1 MTYVE
6 FVFGNWR
13 IKARYRVLQNQVGN
27 YFIMVDPIADMLN
40 RMVNA
45 QAVQKE
51 TVEVPFSQV
60 KYAIAKI
67 LEQRRFV
74 KHVDFKGKR
83 TRKVIEIDLRY
94 QQGEPKIIGVKRMS
108 RPGQRHYASSQEI
121 KRVKNGQGLAVI
133 STSKGLMTDQ
143 EARKENV
150 GGEILFAIW

>member
-1 MTYVE
+1 
-6 FVFGNWR
+6 
-13 IKARYRVLQNQVGN
+13 
-27 YFIMVDPIADMLN
+27 MVDPIADMLN

-51 TVEVPFSQV
+51 TVVLPFSQI

-83 TRKVIEIDLRY
+83 TRKVIEINLRY
-94 QQGEPKIIGVKRMS
+94 LKGEPRITGVKRIS
-108 RPGQRHYASSQEI
+108 KPGQRSYASSHKI
-121 KRVKNGQGLAVI
+121 KRVRNGQGIAVI

-143 EARKENV
+143 DARREKI
-150 GGEILFAIW
+150 GGEILCEIW

>member
-1 MTYVE
+1 
-6 FVFGNWR
+6 
-13 IKARYRVLQNQVGN
+13 
-27 YFIMVDPIADMLN
+27 MVDPIADMLN

-51 TVEVPFSQV
+51 TVVLPFSQI

-83 TRKVIEIDLRY
+83 TRKVIEINLRY
-94 QQGEPKIIGVKRMS
+94 QDGEPRITGVRRIS
-108 RPGQRHYASSQEI
+108 RPGQRHYTSSQEI
-121 KRVKNGQGLAVI
+121 RRVRNGQGIAVI

-143 EARKENV
+143 DARKEKV
-150 GGEILFAIW
+150 GGEVLCEIW

>member
-1 MTYVE
+1 
-6 FVFGNWR
+6 
-13 IKARYRVLQNQVGN
+13 
-27 YFIMVDPIADMLN
+27 MVDPIADMLN

-51 TVEVPFSQV
+51 TVVLPFSQI

-83 TRKVIEIDLRY
+83 TRKVIEINLRY
-94 QQGEPKIIGVKRMS
+94 LKGEPRITGVKRIS
-108 RPGQRHYASSQEI
+108 KPGQRYYASSHKI
-121 KRVKNGQGLAVI
+121 KRVRNGQGIAVI

-143 EARKENV
+143 DARRENV
-150 GGEILFAIW
+150 GGEILCEIW

>member
-1 MTYVE
+1 
-6 FVFGNWR
+6 
-13 IKARYRVLQNQVGN
+13 
-27 YFIMVDPIADMLN
+27 MVDPIADMLN

-51 TVEVPFSQV
+51 TVVLPFSQI

-83 TRKVIEIDLRY
+83 TRKVIEINLRY
-94 QQGEPKIIGVKRMS
+94 LKGEPRITGVKRIS
-108 RPGQRHYASSQEI
+108 RPGQRHYASSHKI
-121 KRVKNGQGLAVI
+121 KRVRNGQGIAVI

-143 EARKENV
+143 DARREKI
-150 GGEILFAIW
+150 GGEILREIW